1 MRVHSNRKLHSL
13 LRPLQYGDQNGY
25 GKRLEEEA
33 EDQEGKS
40 GEKKKAQGETL
51 EEVASQYARAGMFCE
66 KEKNMGMEMTEEEH
80 KRWHREHEEITL
92 GDYKAR
98 DVSV

>member
-1 MRVHSNRKLHSL
+1 LGKRAHSNRKLHSL
-13 LRPLQYGDQNGY
+13 PRLLRYGDQNGY

-51 EEVASQYARAGMFCE
+51 EEVTSSHTRA
-66 KEKNMGMEMTEEEH
+66 
-80 KRWHREHEEITL
+80 HREL
-92 GDYKAR
+92 GECKRHLMRAR
-98 DVSV
+98 ILKIIYLTEAIKSKQVMGGT

>member
-1 MRVHSNRKLHSL
+1 MEGMTRLFWYAWLRAHSNRKLHSL
-13 LRPLQYGDQNGY
+13 LRLLQYGDQNGY

-51 EEVASQYARAGMFCE
+51 EEVAS
-66 KEKNMGMEMTEEEH
+66 
-80 KRWHREHEEITL
+80 
-92 GDYKAR
+92 
-98 DVSV
+98 

>member
-1 MRVHSNRKLHSL
+1 MRTHSNRKLHSL
-13 LRPLQYGDQNGY
+13 LRLLRNGDQNGY

-51 EEVASQYARAGMFCE
+51 EEVARAHECAHFKTENE
-66 KEKNMGMEMTEEEH
+66 KEGDSLVIELVKNFS
-80 KRWHREHEEITL
+80 RSL
-92 GDYKAR
+92 
-98 DVSV
+98 